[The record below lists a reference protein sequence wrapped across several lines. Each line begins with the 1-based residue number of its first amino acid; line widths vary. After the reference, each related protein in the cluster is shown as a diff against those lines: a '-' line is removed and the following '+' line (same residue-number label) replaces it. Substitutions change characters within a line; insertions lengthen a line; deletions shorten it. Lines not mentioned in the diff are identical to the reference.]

1 MMQKRGRL
9 STSLAFLVFSIVSHT
24 ALAEQAYGWLEKIK
38 IQPWN
43 VEAKAKLDT
52 GALTSSMHAEDV
64 NVIERDGK
72 KWVKFTVNL
81 EDTETGERVEKRI
94 ERPLFREFTVKGAG
108 GRDER
113 PVVLMNVCIGDTI
126 YQEQFS
132 LRDRGNML
140 YPILLGRRTIQHLG
154 PIDVTRTFV
163 TESSCD
169 ADAQV
174 LGYQDVDNDDDIGIN

>member
-1 MMQKRGRL
+1 MLKNRCLR
-9 STSLAFLVFSIVSHT
+9 STVLLLALFGFSHT
-24 ALAEQAYGWLEKIK
+24 VLAEQTYGWLEKIK

-126 YQEQFS
+126 YEEQFS